1 MLKVIDFLLIDMDN
15 YLRKTRRNK
24 LMSYKIHI
32 YFGDGKGKTTATAGL
47 AVRYAGKGGKVIF
60 AQFLKDG
67 TSGEVSVLKKIKGIE
82 YRRVEKAFGFTWT
95 MSENEKKIAADEYK
109 NLFDSVLRTCAGG
122 ELIVLDEILDLIRVG
137 FIDES
142 YVINKILSLNGK
154 REILLTG
161 HSLGE
166 KTAEIADY
174 ITEMKKIKHPFDRG
188 LSARPG
194 IEY

>member
-1 MLKVIDFLLIDMDN
+1 M
-15 YLRKTRRNK
+15 
-24 LMSYKIHI
+24 
-32 YFGDGKGKTTATAGL
+32 
-47 AVRYAGKGGKVIF
+47 
-60 AQFLKDG
+60 
-67 TSGEVSVLKKIKGIE
+67 SVLKKIKGIE

-95 MSENEKKIAADEYK
+95 MSEKEKKIAADEYK

-142 YVINKILSLNGK
+142 YVINKILSLDGK
-154 REILLTG
+154 LEILLTV